1 VINCFR
7 NTNRETCHMC
17 QKPSKELLTI
27 TNDELG
33 WNWRNV
39 CLNCLPEV
47 LAKGDALPVVWNVLI
62 DTIEAKKI

>member
-1 VINCFR
+1 
-7 NTNRETCHMC
+7 MC
-17 QKPSKELLTI
+17 QRPSKELLTI